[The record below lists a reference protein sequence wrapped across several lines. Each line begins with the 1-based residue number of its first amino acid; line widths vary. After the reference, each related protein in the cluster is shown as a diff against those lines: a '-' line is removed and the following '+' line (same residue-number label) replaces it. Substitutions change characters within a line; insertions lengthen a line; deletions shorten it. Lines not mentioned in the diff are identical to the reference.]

1 MLPELGPTDTYS
13 WEYPMADNSWN
24 VETEA
29 FLDEVR
35 AGRQDLCGLE
45 DAIAALKVVE
55 TIYERSGYDHRA

>member
-1 MLPELGPTDTYS
+1 MMLPDTYS
-13 WEYPMADNSWN
+13 WKYPMADNSWN

-35 AGRQDLCGLE
+35 AGRQDSCGLE